1 MMEIRAYG
9 DRAILINFDQ
19 KIDPE
24 INQQVIALGQA
35 IEAASWLGVQYLIP
49 AYCSLTLAYDP
60 GVTSYAVLEK
70 AILSLDRMASEKSI
84 GNSRSLSI
92 PVCYEQPFAWDLADV
107 ATVTRLSAEKIISL
121 HTSTIFRVYMLGF
134 LPGFVYMGR
143 LPEVLQC
150 KRKTTPR
157 LKVPTQAVA
166 LAGFQTGIY
175 PSEAPGGWQIIGKT
189 PVKVFDPRLED
200 PFLFRAGDSVSFRA
214 ISRTEFD
221 QIEEEVNHF
230 RYKPEIGYD

>member
-1 MMEIRAYG
+1 MMEIKAYG

-35 IEAASWLGVQYLIP
+35 IEAATWVGVQYLIP

-60 GVTSYAVLEK
+60 EVTTFASLK
-70 AILSLDRMASEKSI
+70 QAIASLDSMALKKSI
-84 GNSRSLSI
+84 GNSRTLSI
-92 PVCYEQPFAWDLADV
+92 PVCYDEPFAWDLADV
-107 ATVTRLSAEKIISL
+107 VTVTQLSAEEIISL
-121 HTSTIFRVYMLGF
+121 HTSTLFRVYMLGF

-143 LPEVLQC
+143 LPEALQC

-157 LKVPTQAVA
+157 LKVPAQAVA

-214 ISRTEFD
+214 ISRAEFD

-230 RYKPEIGYD
+230 NYKPEIQYD